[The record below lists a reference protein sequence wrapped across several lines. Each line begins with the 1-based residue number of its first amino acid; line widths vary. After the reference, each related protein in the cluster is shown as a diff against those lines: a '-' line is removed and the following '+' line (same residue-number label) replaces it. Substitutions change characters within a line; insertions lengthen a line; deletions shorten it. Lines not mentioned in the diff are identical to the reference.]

1 MMKQISVKI
10 KTWGQETW
18 KAIKACDNLLEW
30 IAVLLIVGFAMFTMF
45 YSDFQGTMDYAY
57 QETRQVYRGNFSG
70 LKHLASHGYG
80 MTLFALLVLWQLP
93 FYPLTLLIDS
103 HYGYYEGILA
113 AFWSKLF
120 LVVVTVFLIKGV
132 LKVAEAISISKEY
145 RKWLPVFLLSSV
157 LYFLPVAEIGQCDI
171 IAITFIVWGI
181 WFYIKDD
188 RKWFLLM
195 FAIAMPMKYFP
206 LMVFI
211 PLVFLH
217 EKKPLKIVFE
227 GVCGGSIL
235 AVNLLIRK
243 AVTGSFIGA
252 FTSDAVSGL
261 TTSTNSA
268 SDVAGVAEAAEN
280 AVTYIESNAIQTFF
294 GTRFANSS
302 VFFVVF
308 ILICIFAYAVHE
320 KKSKGVWPVYV
331 SALVYGVFF
340 LLYDANIYWIVM
352 LAPFLTI
359 LVFYCYDQNRL
370 LMLLET
376 VFGWSALVIAIFD
389 VAWVVG
395 GESTFEFLFLR
406 GNPSG
411 QDAHTFIEYELELG
425 GILPLVNSCYVACLI
440 GMLVLT
446 CPAIADKYRKG
457 REEKFDRWVIWCR
470 LGLLLAWIMLLVYLI
485 LIR

>member
-18 KAIKACDNLLEW
+18 KAVKACDNLPEW

-57 QETRQVYRGNFSG
+57 QETRQIYHGNFSG
-70 LKHLASHGYG
+70 LKYLAANSYG
-80 MTLFALLVLWQLP
+80 MTMFTILVIWMLP
-93 FYPLTLLIDS
+93 FYPLTLLIDANYWY
-103 HYGYYEGILA
+103 YGGLLA
-113 AFWSKLF
+113 AVWSKLF
-120 LVVVTVFLIKGV
+120 LVVVTVFLVKGV
-132 LKVAEAISISKEY
+132 LKVAEAISISKDY
-145 RKWLPVFLLSSV
+145 RKWMPVFLLSSV

-171 IAITFIVWGI
+171 IATTFMVWGL

-195 FAIAMPMKYFP
+195 FAIAIPMKYLP
-206 LMVFI
+206 LMIFV
-211 PLVFLH
+211 PLVLLH
-217 EKKPLKIVFE
+217 EKKPLKIIIE
-227 GVCGGSIL
+227 GICGVSL
-235 AVNLLIRK
+235 FAVNLLIRK
-243 AVTGSFIGA
+243 AVWGSFLGEFNSQAI
-252 FTSDAVSGL
+252 SGL
-261 TTSTNSA
+261 TASTNSA
-268 SDVAGVAEAAEN
+268 GNAAGAAEAAEN
-280 AVTYIESNAIQTFF
+280 AITYIESNAIQTFF
-294 GTRFANSS
+294 GTRLANSS

-308 ILICIFAYAVHE
+308 ILICILAYAVHE
-320 KKSKGVWPVYV
+320 KKSKGVWPVYL

-340 LLYDANIYWIVM
+340 LLYDTNIYWIVM
-352 LAPFLTI
+352 LAPFLAL

-376 VFGWSALVIAIFD
+376 VFGWCALVIAMFD
-389 VAWVVG
+389 LAWVVG

-411 QDAHTFIEYELELG
+411 QDAHTFIECELELA

-470 LGLLLAWIMLLVYLI
+470 LGLLIAWIMLLVYLI